1 VPEIQFEMKNKL
13 TKFEASIPLLVKAME
28 ARRIMGNLSTTKFN
42 KLVKPLLNPIAVS
55 PILIFYKYTDLKSAC
70 DILEERYGRSPIEK
84 GVGLWEGEHMKGL
97 GSPDEKVRSIFR
109 SPGPSS
115 ATRLEK
121 VLELHLGKK
130 QK

>member
-1 VPEIQFEMKNKL
+1 MKSQSTNY
-13 TKFEASIPLLVKAME
+13 EASIPLLVKSID
-28 ARRIMGNLSTTKFN
+28 ARKLMGNLSATKFN

-55 PILIFYKYTDLKSAC
+55 PILIFYKYTDLKNAC

-84 GVGLWEGEHMKGL
+84 GVELWEGEHMKDL
-97 GSPDEKVRSIFR
+97 GSPGEKVRSIFR

-130 QK
+130 RK

>member
-1 VPEIQFEMKNKL
+1 MKNQS

-28 ARRIMGNLSTTKFN
+28 ARKLMGNISTNKFN
-42 KLVKPLLNPIAVS
+42 QLIKPLLNPIAVS
-55 PILIFYKYTDLKSAC
+55 PILIFYKYTDLKNAC

-84 GVGLWEGEHMKGL
+84 GFGLWEGEHMKGS

-130 QK
+130 RK

>member
-1 VPEIQFEMKNKL
+1 MKNQSA
-13 TKFEASIPLLVKAME
+13 KFEFTIPLLVKSMD
-28 ARRIMGNLSTTKFN
+28 ARKLMGNLSSTKFN

-84 GVGLWEGEHMKGL
+84 GVELWEGEHMKGL
-97 GSPDEKVRSIFR
+97 GSGREKVRSIFK
-109 SPGPSS
+109 SPGPCS

-121 VLELHLGKK
+121 ALELHLGEK